1 MKAIKLKKAWLKDA
15 ETLLRAVGAVH
26 GKRAF
31 PSEVYLSKED
41 YTELSKNTAKA
52 FKKKYSFVPAK
63 KLEFSISMHMLN
75 LGPNESLGS
84 ALKPGVAL
92 VDEVRIREEVAFS
105 DEDEVMA
112 KEVSKEAGAKKKG

>member
-1 MKAIKLKKAWLKDA
+1 MKAVKLKKAWLKDA

-41 YTELSKNTAKA
+41 YKVLKQNTAKA
-52 FKKKYSFVPAK
+52 FKKKYPFILAK
-63 KLEFSISMHMLN
+63 KLDFSIGMHLLN

-92 VDEVRIREEVAFS
+92 VDEVRIQEEVALN
-105 DEDEVMA
+105 DEEV
-112 KEVSKEAGAKKKG
+112 KESGAKKK